1 MAYTLDHPQVLQGL
15 EELVRKGGKV
25 RVLADKTCAESGTP
39 KGEHGFLKE
48 LEATGAASTGDA
60 QIRLFSAQPRRTSG
74 GGSWFPAQLHAKC
87 GIVDAGLPEAT
98 AWVGSL
104 NLTENSAGYY
114 EVVAVVRDAGSVR
127 DLRKVFDVWWE
138 KGVAFDAQRI
148 PAPRRSPSAGR
159 GSTSSSEL
167 RASSSTRRSSKSR

>member
-25 RVLADKTCAESGTP
+25 RILADKTCAESGTP

-48 LEATGAASTGDA
+48 LEATGAASTGEA

-87 GIVDAGLPEAT
+87 GIVDAELPEAT

-114 EVVAVVRDAGSVR
+114 EVVAVVRDAASVR
-127 DLRKVFDVWWE
+127 DLKKVFDIWWE
-138 KGVAFDAQRI
+138 KGVAFDAQKI